1 MRPLEITRREA
12 EDLVDLLEANDAG
25 NPSRSELA
33 RDLREK
39 YGMVPRELDARK
51 AEGTQASPEYRL
63 ARSVGAAF
71 VQGDPVSKVGGDY
84 RFDGTVIGVFVKLS
98 GAVRYAVEDDRGVIH
113 IYSAK
118 NLVKR

>member
-1 MRPLEITRREA
+1 M
-12 EDLVDLLEANDAG
+12 
-25 NPSRSELA
+25 SETTGGVTVVIPA
-33 RDLREK
+33 F
-39 YGMVPRELDARK
+39 
-51 AEGTQASPEYRL
+51 
-63 ARSVGAAF
+63 SVG
-71 VQGDPVSKVGGDY
+71 DLVSKVGGDY